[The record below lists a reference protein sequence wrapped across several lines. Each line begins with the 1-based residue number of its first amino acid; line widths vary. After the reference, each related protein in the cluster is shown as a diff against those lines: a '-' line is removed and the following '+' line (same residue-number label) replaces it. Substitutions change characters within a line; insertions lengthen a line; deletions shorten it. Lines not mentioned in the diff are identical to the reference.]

1 MKPRNSPTP
10 VILLLAIAA
19 WMGLAYGLFEG
30 TESFVLSRIPNA
42 LGWRNGNSVEAMMVM
57 PLLYLVVYLALGV
70 LFLPL
75 TLVIRRARWDEV
87 LIFLLTS
94 FSGYL
99 AAKTT
104 GAMVQW
110 TCMIFGLGIGTM
122 AVRLFR
128 KHRERWSVGVV
139 RWLPA
144 MVAAALI
151 VMGGAFLA
159 ARFAES
165 RELAALPQPP
175 ANRPNVLLIV
185 LDTQRA
191 DVLSSYGYHRV
202 TTPHLDSLAAEGVLF
217 ERAFATSS
225 WTLPT
230 HVSLFTG
237 LLGFQHGVA
246 DGPRRL
252 FRPGPVTL
260 AEMLRRE
267 GYATAGFVANIY
279 WTGRHTG
286 LARGFAHYE
295 DYYGTPGDALY
306 RATIIREFATV
317 QQMLGAIDVV
327 GRKRASHVNREVLG
341 WMGRV
346 KGRPFF
352 AFLNYFDVHAPYLP
366 PKPFA
371 GRFGVLRPEFQAK
384 RLEIGNQVKRPQA
397 PEQIAYKMDRYEEA
411 MLYLDDH
418 LGKLFAEMKRRG
430 VLDNTIV
437 IVTADHGEHFGE
449 HGIIEHGASLYTQE
463 TRVPL
468 IIRFP
473 GRIPAGMRV
482 AAPVSVANI
491 PATVTAL
498 TGMRDTFP
506 GRSLLLPAEA
516 PGPAAVPV
524 VSEMGKTSD
533 GDPKEWPG
541 TKGWVKSLVVGQWH
555 YIRLENG
562 EEGLFN
568 LATDLPEATNL
579 AAAPVHAVLLKEL
592 RGRLQG
598 ILGLKLA
605 LRN

>member
-260 AEMLRRE
+260 AEMLRGE

-397 PEQIAYKMDRYEEA
+397 PEQIAYKMDRYQEA